1 MNLPLIGGISLMLF
15 GSILFT
21 GEKSLGLHNQ
31 PLGVLLI
38 GGGFLLALYSYI
50 DGNGKDDSGP
60 RARSSTGDRFV

>member
-1 MNLPLIGGISLMLF
+1 MLF

-50 DGNGKDDSGP
+50 DGNKDESGP
-60 RARSSTGDRFV
+60 RRRSGTAERFV